1 VEKLNKIELVR
12 GVMKKILFIQIIII
26 LAVFSAK
33 SQQEP
38 VFSQYTMN
46 QYLINPAFAG
56 SEGYTSFNLTAR
68 QQWLGFENAPMTQA
82 ISGQARILK
91 TSYVSKSRSVRKR
104 IKRRR
109 PSGKIGLGGYLYNDQ
124 NGPIGRTGLEI
135 SYAYHTFLGDG
146 QLSLGLSLSAYQ
158 FRVNTSELE
167 TSEGYDPL
175 IDEARGSMIIP
186 DGSVG
191 VYYTYHPFYVGVSAR
206 NLFQASVKF
215 GGDNSFS
222 DYQQVRHYYLMTG
235 YRYDMDNDF
244 EIEPSILL
252 KTTENFTLQ
261 ADVSLK
267 GYYKRD
273 YWLGFS
279 YRTGNAFITTVG
291 IKVDKL
297 YFGYSF
303 DYSLNDIQRISY
315 GSHEIMIGLKFG
327 DNTRRYRWLNR
338 F

>member
-1 VEKLNKIELVR
+1 
-12 GVMKKILFIQIIII
+12 MKKILTILFIITLTI
-26 LAVFSAK
+26 FSAK

-46 QYLINPAFAG
+46 QFLINPAYAG

-82 ISGQARILK
+82 ISGQTRIMK
-91 TSYVSKSRSVRKR
+91 TSYVSKSRSVKKR

-135 SYAYHTFLGDG
+135 SYAYHLFINDG
-146 QLSLGLSLSAYQ
+146 QLSLGMSLSAYQ
-158 FRVNTSELE
+158 FRINTSELQ

-175 IDEARGSMIIP
+175 IDEARESMFIP

-191 VYYTYHPFYVGVSAR
+191 IYYIYQPFYFGVSAK

-215 GGDNSFS
+215 GGDKSFS
-222 DYQQVRHYYLMTG
+222 DYQQVRHYYLTTG
-235 YRYDMDNDF
+235 YRYDMNNDF
-244 EIEPSILL
+244 EIEPSLL
-252 KTTENFTLQ
+252 IKTTEAFNLQ

-279 YRTGNAFITTVG
+279 YRTGNAFITMVG
-291 IKVDKL
+291 IKVDRL
-297 YFGYSF
+297 YFGYAF

-327 DNTRRYRWLNR
+327 DNTSRYRWLNR

>member
-1 VEKLNKIELVR
+1 
-12 GVMKKILFIQIIII
+12 MKRVSIILFIIV
-26 LAVFSAK
+26 LAVSQGR

-38 VFSQYTMN
+38 IYSQYTMN
-46 QYLINPAFAG
+46 KYLINPAYAG

-82 ISGQARILK
+82 ISGQTRILK
-91 TSYVSKSRSVRKR
+91 TSYVSKSRSVRR
-104 IKRRR
+104 NTKRRR
-109 PSGKIGLGGYLYNDQ
+109 PSGKVGLGGYLYNDQ
-124 NGPIGRTGLEI
+124 NGPIGRTGLEF
-135 SYAYHTFLGDG
+135 SYAYHLFINDG

-158 FRVNTSELE
+158 FRVNTSELVTNE
-167 TSEGYDPL
+167 YDPL
-175 IDEARGSMIIP
+175 IDEARETMFIP

-191 VYYTYHPFYVGVSAR
+191 VYYTYQPFYIGISAR

-215 GGDNSFS
+215 GKDNSFA

-235 YRYDMDNDF
+235 YRYDMENDF
-244 EIEPSILL
+244 EIEPSILI
-252 KTTENFTLQ
+252 KTTEAFNLQ
-261 ADVSLK
+261 ADISVK

-279 YRTGNAFITTVG
+279 YRTGNAFITQVG
-291 IKVDKL
+291 IKVDRL
-297 YFGYSF
+297 YFGYAF

-315 GSHEIMIGLKFG
+315 GSHEIMIGVKFG

>member
-1 VEKLNKIELVR
+1 
-12 GVMKKILFIQIIII
+12 MKKILII
-26 LAVFSAK
+26 LSILSLTVSTVM

-46 QYLINPAFAG
+46 QFLINPAFAG

-68 QQWLGFENAPMTQA
+68 QQWLGFDGAPMTQA
-82 ISGQARILK
+82 ISGQTRISK
-91 TSYVSKSRSVRKR
+91 TSYVSKSRSVRR
-104 IKRRR
+104 RVKRRR
-109 PSGKIGLGGYLYNDQ
+109 PSGKIGIGGFLYNDQ
-124 NGPIGRTGLEI
+124 NGPIGRTGLEL
-135 SYAYHTFLGDG
+135 SYAYHLFVNDG

-158 FRVNTSELE
+158 FRVNTDELL
-167 TSEGYDPL
+167 GPGVDPGDPL
-175 IDEARGSMIIP
+175 LSSARESMFIP

-191 VYYTYHPFYVGVSAR
+191 VYYTFLPFYIGLSAK

-215 GGDNSFS
+215 GSDNSFGE
-222 DYQQVRHYYLMTG
+222 YQQLRHYYLTTG
-235 YRYDMDNDF
+235 YKYDMGNDF

-252 KTTENFTLQ
+252 KTTELFNLQ
-261 ADVSLK
+261 TDVTLK

-279 YRTGNAFITTVG
+279 YRTGNAFITMVG
-291 IKVDKL
+291 VKVDRL
-297 YFGYSF
+297 YFGYAF

-327 DNTRRYRWLNR
+327 DNSRRYRWLNR

>member
-1 VEKLNKIELVR
+1 
-12 GVMKKILFIQIIII
+12 MKKFLFIGYLMLITS
-26 LAVFSAK
+26 LLAK

-38 VFSQYTMN
+38 SFSQYSMN
-46 QYLINPAFAG
+46 QYLINPAYAG

-68 QQWLGFENAPMTQA
+68 QQWLGFDGAPSTQA
-82 ISGQARILK
+82 ISGQTRILK
-91 TSYVSKSRSVRKR
+91 TSYVSKSRSVRKNVR
-104 IKRRR
+104 RRR
-109 PSGKIGLGGYLYNDQ
+109 PSGRVGIGGYLYNDQ
-124 NGPIGRTGLEI
+124 NGPIGRTGLEL
-135 SYAYHTFLGDG
+135 SYAYHLFISDG

-158 FRVNTSELE
+158 FRVNTDDLTTE
-167 TSEGYDPL
+167 TYDPL
-175 IDEARGSMIIP
+175 LDEARESMFIP

-191 VYYTYHPFYVGVSAR
+191 IYYTYQPFYIGLSAR
-206 NLFQASVKF
+206 NLFQASIKF
-215 GGDNSFS
+215 GSDNSFK

-244 EIEPSILL
+244 EIEPSLLL
-252 KTTENFTLQ
+252 KTTENFHLQ

-279 YRTGNAFITTVG
+279 YRTGNAFITQVG
-291 IKVDKL
+291 IKVDRL
-297 YFGYSF
+297 YFGYAF

>member
-1 VEKLNKIELVR
+1 
-12 GVMKKILFIQIIII
+12 MKRILII
-26 LAVFSAK
+26 LCILTLTGFYAK

-38 VFSQYTMN
+38 IFSQYTMN
-46 QYLINPAFAG
+46 QYLINPAYAG

-68 QQWLGFENAPMTQA
+68 QQWLGFEDAPMTQA
-82 ISGQARILK
+82 ISGQTRILK

-109 PSGKIGLGGYLYNDQ
+109 PSGKVGIGGYLYNDQ
-124 NGPIGRTGLEI
+124 NGPIGRTGLEV
-135 SYAYHTFLGDG
+135 SYAYHLFINDG

-158 FRVNTSELE
+158 FRVNTNDLS

-175 IDEARGSMIIP
+175 IDEARESMFIP

-191 VYYTYHPFYVGVSAR
+191 IYYTYQPFYIGVSSR

-244 EIEPSILL
+244 EIEPSILI
-252 KTTENFTLQ
+252 KTTENFNLQ
-261 ADVSLK
+261 ADVSLR

-279 YRTGNAFITTVG
+279 YRTGNAFITNVG
-291 IKVDKL
+291 IKVDRL
-297 YFGYSF
+297 YFGYAF

-315 GSHEIMIGLKFG
+315 GSHEIMIGLKLG

>member
-1 VEKLNKIELVR
+1 
-12 GVMKKILFIQIIII
+12 MKKILIILYII
-26 LAVFSAK
+26 TLAVFSAK

-38 VFSQYTMN
+38 IYSQYTMN

-68 QQWLGFENAPMTQA
+68 QQWLGFDGAPSTQA
-82 ISGQARILK
+82 ISGQTRILK
-91 TSYVSKSRSVRKR
+91 TSYVSKSRSVKKRTRK
-104 IKRRR
+104 RR

-124 NGPIGRTGLEI
+124 NGPIGRTGLEL
-135 SYAYHTFLGDG
+135 SYAYHMFISDG

-158 FRVNTSELE
+158 FRINTNDLL

-175 IDEARGSMIIP
+175 LDQARESMFIP

-191 VYYTYHPFYVGVSAR
+191 IFYTYQPFYIGLSTK
-206 NLFQASVKF
+206 NLFQAAVKF
-215 GGDNSFS
+215 GADNSFT
-222 DYQQVRHYYLMTG
+222 DYQQVRHYYLSTG
-235 YRYDMDNDF
+235 YKYDMDNDF
-244 EIEPSILL
+244 EIEPSLL
-252 KTTENFTLQ
+252 IKTTEAFNLQ
-261 ADVSLK
+261 ADVSIK

-291 IKVDKL
+291 IKVDRL
-297 YFGYSF
+297 YFGYAF

>member
-1 VEKLNKIELVR
+1 
-12 GVMKKILFIQIIII
+12 MKKILII
-26 LAVFSAK
+26 LSILSLTVNTVM

-46 QYLINPAFAG
+46 QFLINPAFAG

-68 QQWLGFENAPMTQA
+68 QQWLGFDGAPMTQA
-82 ISGQARILK
+82 ISGQTRISK

-109 PSGKIGLGGYLYNDQ
+109 PSGKIGIGGYLYNDQ
-124 NGPIGRTGLEI
+124 NGPIGRTGLEL
-135 SYAYHTFLGDG
+135 SYAYHLFVNDG

-158 FRVNTSELE
+158 FRVNTSELV
-167 TSEGYDPL
+167 GVNPDDPL
-175 IDEARGSMIIP
+175 LASARESMFIP

-191 VYYTYHPFYVGVSAR
+191 IYYTFLPFYIGLSAK

-215 GGDNSFS
+215 GSDNSFG
-222 DYQQVRHYYLMTG
+222 DYQQLRHYYLTTG
-235 YRYDMDNDF
+235 YKYDMGNDF

-252 KTTENFTLQ
+252 KTTELFNLQ
-261 ADVSLK
+261 TDVTLK

-279 YRTGNAFITTVG
+279 YRTGNAFITMVG
-291 IKVDKL
+291 VKVDRL
-297 YFGYSF
+297 YFGYAF

-327 DNTRRYRWLNR
+327 DNSRRYRWLNR

>member
-1 VEKLNKIELVR
+1 
-12 GVMKKILFIQIIII
+12 MKRILII
-26 LAVFSAK
+26 LCILTLTVFYAK

-38 VFSQYTMN
+38 IFSQYTMN
-46 QYLINPAFAG
+46 QYLINPAYAG

-68 QQWLGFENAPMTQA
+68 QQWLGFEDAPMTQA
-82 ISGQARILK
+82 ISGQTRILK

-109 PSGKIGLGGYLYNDQ
+109 PSGKVGIGGYLYNDQ
-124 NGPIGRTGLEI
+124 NGPIGRTGLEV
-135 SYAYHTFLGDG
+135 SYAYHLFINDG

-158 FRVNTSELE
+158 FRVNTNDLT

-175 IDEARGSMIIP
+175 IDEARESMFIP

-191 VYYTYHPFYVGVSAR
+191 VYYTYQPFYIGVSSR

-222 DYQQVRHYYLMTG
+222 DYQQVRHYYLMSG

-244 EIEPSILL
+244 EIEPSILI
-252 KTTENFTLQ
+252 KTTENFNLQ
-261 ADVSLK
+261 ADVSLR

-279 YRTGNAFITTVG
+279 YRTGNAFITNVG
-291 IKVDKL
+291 IKVDRL
-297 YFGYSF
+297 YFGYAF

-315 GSHEIMIGLKFG
+315 GSHEIMIGLKLG

>member
-1 VEKLNKIELVR
+1 
-12 GVMKKILFIQIIII
+12 MKKILTI
-26 LAVFSAK
+26 LSILLLTVCIAK

-46 QYLINPAFAG
+46 QFLINPAFAG

-68 QQWLGFENAPMTQA
+68 QQWLGFEGAPMTQA
-82 ISGQARILK
+82 ISGQTRISK
-91 TSYVSKSRSVRKR
+91 TSYVSKSRSVKKR
-104 IKRRR
+104 IKKRR
-109 PSGKIGLGGYLYNDQ
+109 PSGKIGIGGYLYNDQ

-135 SYAYHTFLGDG
+135 SYAYHLFVNDG

-158 FRVNTSELE
+158 FRVNTADLVGVDEA
-167 TSEGYDPL
+167 DPL
-175 IDEARGSMIIP
+175 LGSARESMFIP

-191 VYYTYHPFYVGVSAR
+191 VYYTFLPFYIGLSAK

-215 GGDNSFS
+215 GSDNSFG
-222 DYQQVRHYYLMTG
+222 DYQQLRHYYLTTG
-235 YRYDMDNDF
+235 YKYDMGNDF

-252 KTTENFTLQ
+252 KTTELFNLQ
-261 ADVSLK
+261 ADVTLK

-279 YRTGNAFITTVG
+279 YRTGNAFITMVG
-291 IKVDKL
+291 VKVDRL
-297 YFGYSF
+297 YFGYAF

-327 DNTRRYRWLNR
+327 DNSRRYRWLNR

>member
-1 VEKLNKIELVR
+1 MRRSLL
-12 GVMKKILFIQIIII
+12 ILYIITLTI
-26 LAVFSAK
+26 LAANA
-33 SQQEP
+33 QQEP
-38 VFSQYTMN
+38 VYSQYTMN

-82 ISGQARILK
+82 ISGQTRILK

-109 PSGKIGLGGYLYNDQ
+109 PSGKIGIGGYLYNDQ
-124 NGPIGRTGLEI
+124 NGPIGRTGLELAY
-135 SYAYHTFLGDG
+135 SYHMFIRDG
-146 QLSLGLSLSAYQ
+146 QLSLGLSLSTYQ

-167 TSEGYDPL
+167 TADPDRL
-175 IDEARGSMIIP
+175 IDETRGNMFIP

-191 VYYTYHPFYVGVSAR
+191 VYYTYLPFYIGLSAR

-215 GGDNSFS
+215 GSDNSFS
-222 DYQQVRHYYLMTG
+222 DYQQVRHYYLSTG
-235 YRYDMDNDF
+235 YKYDMGNDF
-244 EIEPSILL
+244 EIEPSLLL
-252 KTTENFTLQ
+252 KSTETFNLQ
-261 ADVSLK
+261 ADVSIK
-267 GYYKRD
+267 GYYRRD

-291 IKVDKL
+291 IKVDRL
-297 YFGYSF
+297 YFGYAF

-327 DNTRRYRWLNR
+327 DNSRRYRWLNR

>member
-1 VEKLNKIELVR
+1 
-12 GVMKKILFIQIIII
+12 MKKILII
-26 LAVFSAK
+26 LFITGLAFTSIKA
-33 SQQEP
+33 QQEP
-38 VFSQYTMN
+38 VYSQYDMN
-46 QYLINPAFAG
+46 KFLLNPAFAG
-56 SEGYTSFNLTAR
+56 SEGFTSFNLTAR

-82 ISGQARILK
+82 ISGQTRILK
-91 TSYVSKSRSVRKR
+91 TSYVAKSRSVRKNTR
-104 IKRRR
+104 RRR
-109 PSGKIGLGGYLYNDQ
+109 PSGRVGIGGYLYNDQ
-124 NGPIGRTGLEI
+124 NGPIGRTGLELT
-135 SYAYHTFLGDG
+135 YAYHVFVGDG
-146 QLSLGLSLSAYQ
+146 QVSFGLSLSAYQ
-158 FRVNTSELE
+158 FRINTNEL
-167 TSEGYDPL
+167 TTYEGFDPL
-175 IDEARGSMIIP
+175 VDDSRQSMYVP

-191 VYYTYHPFYVGVSAR
+191 IFYTYQPFYIGLSSR
-206 NLFQASVKF
+206 NLFQAALQF

-244 EIEPSILL
+244 EIEPSLLL
-252 KTTENFTLQ
+252 KTTETFNLQ
-261 ADVSLK
+261 ADVSIK

-291 IKVDKL
+291 IKVDRL
-297 YFGYSF
+297 YFGYAF

-315 GSHEIMIGLKFG
+315 GSHEIMIGLKLG

>member
-1 VEKLNKIELVR
+1 MRKLVYIV
-12 GVMKKILFIQIIII
+12 FISI
-26 LAVFSAK
+26 LAFSSVNA
-33 SQQEP
+33 QQEP
-38 VFSQYTMN
+38 VYSQYWMN
-46 QYLINPAFAG
+46 KFLINPAYAG

-82 ISGQARILK
+82 ISGQSRILK
-91 TSYVSKSRSVRKR
+91 TSYVSKSRSVK
-104 IKRRR
+104 KGVKKRR
-109 PSGKIGLGGYLYNDQ
+109 PSGRVGLGGYLYNDQ
-124 NGPIGRTGLEI
+124 NGPIGKTGLELT
-135 SYAYHTFLGDG
+135 YAYHVFINDG
-146 QLSLGLSLSAYQ
+146 QISLGLSLSAYQ
-158 FRVNTSELE
+158 FRVNTAELN
-167 TSEGYDPL
+167 TFEGYDPL
-175 IDEARGSMIIP
+175 IDEARESMFIP

-191 VYYTYHPFYVGVSAR
+191 IYYTYQPFYIGLSSK

-215 GGDNSFS
+215 GGDNSFT

-235 YRYDMDNDF
+235 YKYDMDNDF

-252 KTTENFTLQ
+252 KTTETFNLQ
-261 ADVSLK
+261 ADVSVT

-279 YRTGNAFITTVG
+279 YRTGNAFVTMVG
-291 IKVDKL
+291 VKINRL
-297 YFGYSF
+297 YVGYAF

-315 GSHEIMIGLKFG
+315 GSHEIMIGLNFG

>member
-1 VEKLNKIELVR
+1 MGRSLLILYILTFIALV
-12 GVMKKILFIQIIII
+12 
-26 LAVFSAK
+26 ANA
-33 SQQEP
+33 QQEP
-38 VFSQYTMN
+38 VYSQYTMN

-82 ISGQARILK
+82 ISGQTRILK

-109 PSGKIGLGGYLYNDQ
+109 PSGKIGIGGYLYNDQ
-124 NGPIGRTGLEI
+124 NGPIGRTGLELAY
-135 SYAYHTFLGDG
+135 SYHMFIRDG
-146 QLSLGLSLSAYQ
+146 QLSLGLSLSTYQ

-167 TSEGYDPL
+167 TADPDRL
-175 IDEARGSMIIP
+175 IDETRGNMFIP

-191 VYYTYHPFYVGVSAR
+191 VYYTYLPFYIGLSAR

-215 GGDNSFS
+215 GSDNSFS
-222 DYQQVRHYYLMTG
+222 DYQQVRHYYLSTG
-235 YRYDMDNDF
+235 YKYDMENDF
-244 EIEPSILL
+244 EIEPSLLL
-252 KTTENFTLQ
+252 KSTETFNLQ
-261 ADVSLK
+261 ADVSIK

-291 IKVDKL
+291 IKVDRL
-297 YFGYSF
+297 YFGYAF

-327 DNTRRYRWLNR
+327 DNSRRYRWLNR

>member
-1 VEKLNKIELVR
+1 
-12 GVMKKILFIQIIII
+12 MKRILII
-26 LAVFSAK
+26 LCILTLTGFYAK

-38 VFSQYTMN
+38 IFSQYTMN
-46 QYLINPAFAG
+46 QYLINPAYAG

-68 QQWLGFENAPMTQA
+68 QQWLGFEDAPMTQA
-82 ISGQARILK
+82 ISGQTRILK

-109 PSGKIGLGGYLYNDQ
+109 PSGKVGIGGYLYNDQ
-124 NGPIGRTGLEI
+124 NGPIGRTGLEV
-135 SYAYHTFLGDG
+135 SYAYHLFVNDG

-158 FRVNTSELE
+158 FRVNTNDLS

-175 IDEARGSMIIP
+175 IDEARESMFIP

-191 VYYTYHPFYVGVSAR
+191 VYYTYQPFYIGLSAR

-244 EIEPSILL
+244 EIEPSILI
-252 KTTENFTLQ
+252 KTTENFNLQ
-261 ADVSLK
+261 ADVSLR

-279 YRTGNAFITTVG
+279 YRTGNAFITNVG
-291 IKVDKL
+291 IKVDRL
-297 YFGYSF
+297 YFGYAF

-315 GSHEIMIGLKFG
+315 GSHEIMIGLKLG

>member
-1 VEKLNKIELVR
+1 
-12 GVMKKILFIQIIII
+12 MFIASF
-26 LAVFSAK
+26 LAK

-38 VFSQYTMN
+38 SFSQYSMN

-68 QQWLGFENAPMTQA
+68 QQWLGFDGAPSTQA
-82 ISGQARILK
+82 ISGQTRILK

-104 IKRRR
+104 VKRRR
-109 PSGKIGLGGYLYNDQ
+109 PSGKVGIGGYLYNDQ
-124 NGPIGRTGLEI
+124 NGPIGRTGLEV
-135 SYAYHTFLGDG
+135 SYAYHMFISDG

-158 FRVNTSELE
+158 FRVNTDDLITEN
-167 TSEGYDPL
+167 YDPL
-175 IDEARGSMIIP
+175 IDQARESMFIP

-191 VYYTYHPFYVGVSAR
+191 IYYTYQPFYIGLSAR

-215 GGDNSFS
+215 GSDNSFK
-222 DYQQVRHYYLMTG
+222 DYQQVRHYYLTTG

-244 EIEPSILL
+244 EIEPSLLL
-252 KTTENFTLQ
+252 KTTENFHLQ

-279 YRTGNAFITTVG
+279 YRTGNAFITQVG
-291 IKVDKL
+291 IKVDRL
-297 YFGYSF
+297 YFGYAF

-315 GSHEIMIGLKFG
+315 GSHEIMIGIKFG

>member
-1 VEKLNKIELVR
+1 
-12 GVMKKILFIQIIII
+12 MKRILII
-26 LAVFSAK
+26 LCILTLTVFYAK

-38 VFSQYTMN
+38 TFSQYTMN
-46 QYLINPAFAG
+46 QYLINPAYAG

-68 QQWLGFENAPMTQA
+68 QQWLGFEDAPMTQA
-82 ISGQARILK
+82 ISGQTRILK

-109 PSGKIGLGGYLYNDQ
+109 PSGKVGIGGYLYNDQ

-135 SYAYHTFLGDG
+135 SYAYHLFINDG

-158 FRVNTSELE
+158 FRVNTNDLS

-175 IDEARGSMIIP
+175 IDEARESMFIP

-191 VYYTYHPFYVGVSAR
+191 VYYTYQPFYIGLSAR

-222 DYQQVRHYYLMTG
+222 DYQQVRHYYLTTG

-244 EIEPSILL
+244 EIEPSLL
-252 KTTENFTLQ
+252 IKTTESFNLQ
-261 ADVSLK
+261 ADVSLR

-279 YRTGNAFITTVG
+279 YRTGNAFITQVG
-291 IKVDKL
+291 IKVDRL
-297 YFGYSF
+297 YFGYAF